1 MNRLFIEE
9 HCKSCDLHTY
19 VVITKGGK
27 IVPGCQPIRA
37 VSLCRAISECPLK
50 IPEQPEIIVAT
61 EGE

>member
-1 MNRLFIEE
+1 MVTGALSGSAGGVKTRI
-9 HCKSCDLHTY
+9 
-19 VVITKGGK
+19 VIMLRRTATRGRRNKM
-27 IVPGCQPIRA
+27 A